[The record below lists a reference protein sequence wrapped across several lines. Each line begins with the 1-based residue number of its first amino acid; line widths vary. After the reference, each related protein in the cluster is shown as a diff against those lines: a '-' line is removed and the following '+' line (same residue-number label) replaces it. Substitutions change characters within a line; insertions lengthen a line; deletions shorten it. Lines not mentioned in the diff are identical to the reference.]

1 MQVSVIIPCFNESAV
16 IEATVQRLTEVLGGD
31 AKKRA
36 YEYELI
42 FVDDGSSDDTLS
54 KLKGAAQADPSV
66 RYISFSRN
74 FGKESAMLAGL
85 QYASGDCAVI
95 MDADLQHPP
104 ELIPEMI
111 TYFEAGY
118 DQVIAK
124 RNRKGDKK
132 RATFMAR
139 LYYRI
144 VNHIVDVKMVD
155 GIGDFRLLSR
165 KAVNALVSMR
175 EYNRFSKGLFSW
187 IGFKEK
193 IIEYENQQRAAGE
206 TKWSFKRLLSYGID
220 GLISFNNKPL
230 RICFVMGGLLVV
242 ISFIYIL
249 ITLIQILMHGID
261 VPGYFTTICAIL
273 IIGGVQL
280 ISVGVL
286 GEYIGRIYY
295 EVKGRPHFL
304 VQDTN
309 VPEHRTRVPYLRANV
324 PDARNHGAGT
334 GAADDGQYSINTG
347 SER

>member
-1 MQVSVIIPCFNESAV
+1 MLLSVIIPCFNESAV
-16 IEATVQRLTEVLGGD
+16 IEATVDRLREVLGED
-31 AKKRA
+31 AGKRS
-36 YEYELI
+36 YDYELI
-42 FVDDGSSDDTLS
+42 FVDDGSRDDTLE
-54 KLKGAAQADPSV
+54 KLRRAADKDGCV
-66 RYISFSRN
+66 RFVSFSRN
-74 FGKESAMLAGL
+74 FGKEAAMLAGL

-104 ELIPEMI
+104 ELIPEMV
-111 TYFEAGY
+111 TWFEQGY

-124 RNRKGDKK
+124 RNRKGDKR
-132 RATFMAR
+132 RATLMAR

-165 KAVNALVSMR
+165 KAVNALISMR

-230 RICFVMGGLLVV
+230 RICFVMGGLLV
-242 ISFIYIL
+242 IFSFVYIL

-309 VPEHRTRVPYLRANV
+309 VPNNGNPSDRSAHELRDRTYIA
-324 PDARNHGAGT
+324 
-334 GAADDGQYSINTG
+334 G
-347 SER
+347 SEDKDD

>member
-1 MQVSVIIPCFNESAV
+1 MLVSVIIPCFNESAV
-16 IEATVQRLTEVLGGD
+16 IEATIGRLTQVMGEDGALKG
-31 AKKRA
+31 
-36 YEYELI
+36 YSYELI
-42 FVDDGSSDDTLS
+42 FIDDGSSDDTLA
-54 KLKGAAQADPSV
+54 KLKAAARENQSV

-74 FGKESAMLAGL
+74 FGKEPAMLAGL
-85 QYASGDCAVI
+85 SYASGDCVAI

-104 ELIPEMI
+104 ELIPEMVAW
-111 TYFEAGY
+111 YKEGY

-124 RNRKGDKK
+124 RNRKGDKA

-165 KAVNALVSMR
+165 KAVDGLLSMQ

-193 IIEYENQQRAAGE
+193 IIEYENQLRAAGE

-230 RICFVMGGLLVV
+230 RICFIMGGLLVF
-242 ISFIYIL
+242 ISFIYIFV
-249 ITLIQILMHGID
+249 TLIQILMHGID

-295 EVKGRPHFL
+295 EGKRRPHFL
-304 VQDTN
+304 VAETN
-309 VPEHRTRVPYLRANV
+309 IEEKGNSSA
-324 PDARNHGAGT
+324 
-334 GAADDGQYSINTG
+334 S
-347 SER
+347 

>member
-1 MQVSVIIPCFNESAV
+1 MRVSVIVPCFNESAV
-16 IEATVQRLTEVLGGD
+16 IEATIKRLTEVLGDD
-31 AKKRA
+31 AAQKG
-36 YEYELI
+36 YSYELI
-42 FVDDGSSDDTLS
+42 FIDDGSRDDTLE
-54 KLKGAAQADPSV
+54 KLKAAAREDPRI

-74 FGKESAMLAGL
+74 FGKEAAMLAGL
-85 QYASGDCAVI
+85 TYAGGDCVAI

-104 ELIPEMI
+104 ELLPEMVAW
-111 TYFEAGY
+111 YKEGY

-124 RNRKGDKK
+124 RNRKGDKA
-132 RATFMAR
+132 RATLMAR

-165 KAVNALVSMR
+165 KAVDGLLAMQ

-193 IIEYENQQRAAGE
+193 VIEYENQQRLAGE

-230 RICFVMGGLLVV
+230 RICFIMGGLLVF

-249 ITLIQILMHGID
+249 ITLIQILIHGID

-295 EVKGRPHFL
+295 EVKRRPHFL
-304 VQDTN
+304 VADTN
-309 VPEHRTRVPYLRANV
+309 AKKPEEKK
-324 PDARNHGAGT
+324 GE
-334 GAADDGQYSINTG
+334 Q
-347 SER
+347 

>member
-1 MQVSVIIPCFNESAV
+1 MLISVIIPCFNESAV
-16 IEATVQRLTEVLGGD
+16 IGKTIKRLSEVMLED
-31 AKKRA
+31 AA
-36 YEYELI
+36 SAPYSYELI
-42 FVDDGSSDDTLS
+42 FIDDGSSDDTLV
-54 KLKGAAQADPSV
+54 KLKAAACVDEHI

-74 FGKESAMLAGL
+74 FGKEAAMLAGL
-85 QYASGDCAVI
+85 TYAAGDCAVI

-111 TYFEAGY
+111 AWYKAGY

-124 RNRKGDKK
+124 RNRKGDKI
-132 RATFMAR
+132 RSTFTAR
-139 LYYRI
+139 MYYRI

-165 KAVNALVSMR
+165 KAIQGILALQ

-193 IIEYENQQRAAGE
+193 IIEYENQSRAAGE
-206 TKWSFKRLLSYGID
+206 TKWSFRRLLSYGID

-230 RICFVMGGLLVV
+230 RICFVMGGVLVLV
-242 ISFIYIL
+242 SLIYII
-249 ITLIQILMHGID
+249 ITLIQILLHGID

-280 ISVGVL
+280 VSVGVL

-295 EVKGRPHFL
+295 EVKRRPHFL
-304 VQDTN
+304 IA
-309 VPEHRTRVPYLRANV
+309 E
-324 PDARNHGAGT
+324 
-334 GAADDGQYSINTG
+334 SNTVNAT
-347 SER
+347 SDSDEERG

>member
-1 MQVSVIIPCFNESAV
+1 MLVSVIIPCYNESAV
-16 IEATVQRLTEVLGGD
+16 IAATIARLGEVLGDD
-31 AKKRA
+31 AQHRG
-36 YEYELI
+36 YDYELI
-42 FVDDGSSDDTLS
+42 FVDDGSGDDTL
-54 KLKGAAQADPSV
+54 KRLKEAAAADGHI

-74 FGKESAMLAGL
+74 FGKEAAMLAGL
-85 QYASGDCAVI
+85 TYTRGDCAVI

-111 TYFEAGY
+111 AGYEQGY

-124 RNRKGDKK
+124 RNRKGDKA
-132 RATFMAR
+132 RSAFMAR
-139 LYYRI
+139 LYYRL

-165 KAVNALVSMR
+165 KAVNALLAMQ

-193 IIEYENQQRAAGE
+193 IISYENQQRAAGE

-230 RICFVMGGLLVV
+230 RICFIMGGLLVV
-242 ISFIYIL
+242 ISVIYIL
-249 ITLIQILMHGID
+249 VTLIQILMHGID

-280 ISVGVL
+280 VSVGVL

-295 EVKGRPHFL
+295 EVKRRPHFL
-304 VQDTN
+304 VSETN
-309 VPEHRTRVPYLRANV
+309 AQPQKSKT
-324 PDARNHGAGT
+324 DGT
-334 GAADDGQYSINTG
+334 GKMPDGKG
-347 SER
+347 EG

>member
-1 MQVSVIIPCFNESAV
+1 MLVSVIIPCYNESAV
-16 IEATVQRLTEVLGGD
+16 IAATIARLGEVLGHD
-31 AKKRA
+31 AQHRG
-36 YEYELI
+36 YDYELI
-42 FVDDGSSDDTLS
+42 FVDDGSGDDTLK
-54 KLKGAAQADPSV
+54 KLKAAAAADGHI

-74 FGKESAMLAGL
+74 FGKEAAMLAGL
-85 QYASGDCAVI
+85 TYTRGDCAVI

-104 ELIPEMI
+104 ELIPKMI
-111 TYFEAGY
+111 AGYEQGY

-124 RNRKGDKK
+124 RNRKGDKA
-132 RATFMAR
+132 RSAFMAR
-139 LYYRI
+139 LYYRL

-165 KAVNALVSMR
+165 KAVNALLAMQ

-193 IIEYENQQRAAGE
+193 IISYENQQRAAGE

-230 RICFVMGGLLVV
+230 RICFIMGGLLVA
-242 ISFIYIL
+242 ISVIYIL
-249 ITLIQILMHGID
+249 VTLIQILMHGID

-280 ISVGVL
+280 VSVGVL

-295 EVKGRPHFL
+295 EVKRRPHFL
-304 VQDTN
+304 VSETN
-309 VPEHRTRVPYLRANV
+309 AQPQKSKT
-324 PDARNHGAGT
+324 DGT
-334 GAADDGQYSINTG
+334 GKMPDGKG
-347 SER
+347 EG

>member
-1 MQVSVIIPCFNESAV
+1 MLVSIIVPCFNESAV
-16 IEATVQRLTEVLGGD
+16 IEATWKRLSQVMGED
-31 AKKRA
+31 AVKSA
-36 YEYELI
+36 YDYELI
-42 FVDDGSSDDTLS
+42 FVDDGSSDDTLCQLKNAS
-54 KLKGAAQADPSV
+54 KSDPCV
-66 RYISFSRN
+66 KYISFSRN

-85 QYASGDCAVI
+85 SYAGGDCAVI

-104 ELIPEMI
+104 ELIPKMI
-111 TYFEAGY
+111 EYYKSGY

-132 RATFMAR
+132 RATLMAR

-165 KAVNALVSMR
+165 KAVNALLSMQ

-193 IIEYENQQRAAGE
+193 IIEYENCQRAAGE
-206 TKWSFKRLLSYGID
+206 TKWSFRRLLSYGID

-230 RICFVMGGLLVV
+230 RICFVMGGMLVF
-242 ISFIYIL
+242 ISLIYIL

-295 EVKGRPHFL
+295 EVKKRPHFL
-304 VQDTN
+304 VADTN
-309 VPEHRTRVPYLRANV
+309 IRAKK
-324 PDARNHGAGT
+324 D
-334 GAADDGQYSINTG
+334 
-347 SER
+347 EEEK

>member
-16 IEATVQRLTEVLGGD
+16 IEATVKRLTEVLGGD

-42 FVDDGSSDDTLS
+42 FVDDGSSDDTLL
-54 KLKGAAQADPSV
+54 KLKGAAETDPSV

-132 RATFMAR
+132 RATLMAR

-165 KAVNALVSMR
+165 KAVNALISMG

-309 VPEHRTRVPYLRANV
+309 V
-324 PDARNHGAGT
+324 AGPWACADMT
-334 GAADDGQYSINTG
+334 GAAPDGQRCSKNTG
-347 SER
+347 SKEK

>member
-1 MQVSVIIPCFNESAV
+1 
-16 IEATVQRLTEVLGGD
+16 
-31 AKKRA
+31 
-36 YEYELI
+36 
-42 FVDDGSSDDTLS
+42 
-54 KLKGAAQADPSV
+54 
-66 RYISFSRN
+66 
-74 FGKESAMLAGL
+74 MLAGL
-85 QYASGDCAVI
+85 TYTRGDCAVI

-111 TYFEAGY
+111 AGYEQGY

-124 RNRKGDKK
+124 RNRKGDKA
-132 RATFMAR
+132 RSAFMAR
-139 LYYRI
+139 LYYRL

-165 KAVNALVSMR
+165 KAVNALLAMQ

-193 IIEYENQQRAAGE
+193 IISYENQQRAAGE

-230 RICFVMGGLLVV
+230 RICFIMGGLLVA
-242 ISFIYIL
+242 ISVIYIL
-249 ITLIQILMHGID
+249 VTLIQILMHGID

-280 ISVGVL
+280 VSVGVL

-295 EVKGRPHFL
+295 EVKRRPHFL
-304 VQDTN
+304 VSETN
-309 VPEHRTRVPYLRANV
+309 AQPQKSKTDGTGKV
-324 PDARNHGAGT
+324 PDGKGE
-334 GAADDGQYSINTG
+334 G
-347 SER
+347 